1 MEDVS
6 KENKIKAKTYKSIT
20 RDSSL
25 FTRSVLFEI
34 FNEPR
39 SNSGKFFSSVSFA
52 NGDILIFR
60 LDEVQDS
67 SQEVVGEQKDSFE
80 TFFLEERSESGLVDL
95 QVAMQEAASIV
106 IN

>member
-1 MEDVS
+1 M
-6 KENKIKAKTYKSIT
+6 
-20 RDSSL
+20 
-25 FTRSVLFEI
+25 
-34 FNEPR
+34 
-39 SNSGKFFSSVSFA
+39 KFFSSVSFA